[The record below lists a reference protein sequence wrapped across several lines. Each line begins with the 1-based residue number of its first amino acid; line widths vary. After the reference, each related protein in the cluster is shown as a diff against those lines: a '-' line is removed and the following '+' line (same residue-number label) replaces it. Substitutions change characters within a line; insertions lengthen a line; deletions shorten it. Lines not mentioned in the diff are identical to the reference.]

1 MHEEQE
7 QVQYARVQRRQW
19 VSWPVLLI
27 GLFVAIMPGTYWYLR
42 VSYLFFVPV
51 SCSVLI
57 FTLAFVATRERIAKS
72 AMVAA
77 ISLALIGFV
86 APPLI
91 LALAIVQQPDYEF
104 VLPTGYRG
112 GFKLIV
118 DKKNGVEPKREGGK
132 LVYVI
137 PQSGVLKIRD
147 DNLMGRYRTDSVR
160 YADGTAVASSLL
172 HPLGIQTASPGP
184 EKSFWWFIGT
194 GEEFRLAEQSFVF
207 ELGGVGG

>member
-1 MHEEQE
+1 MPEEQE
-7 QVQYARVQRRQW
+7 QVQYARVPRRQW
-19 VSWPVLLI
+19 VSWPFLLI

-42 VSYLFFVPV
+42 VSYLFFVPL

-57 FTLAFVATRERIAKS
+57 FALAFVATRERIAKS

-77 ISLALIGFV
+77 LSLALIGFV

-91 LALAIVQQPDYEF
+91 LALAIAQQPDYEF

-147 DNLMGRYRTDSVR
+147 DNLMGRYRTEAGR
-160 YADGTAVASSLL
+160 YADGTPMPSSLL
-172 HPLGIQTASPGP
+172 HVLGIQDVFPKG
-184 EKSFWWFIGT
+184 EESFWWFIGT
-194 GEEFRLAEQSFVF
+194 IEEFRSAEQSFVF